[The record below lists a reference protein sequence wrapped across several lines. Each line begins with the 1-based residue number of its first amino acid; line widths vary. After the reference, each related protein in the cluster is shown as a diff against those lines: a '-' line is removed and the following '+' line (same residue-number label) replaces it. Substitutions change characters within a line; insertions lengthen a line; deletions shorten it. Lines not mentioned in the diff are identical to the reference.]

1 MKLRESK
8 WILALALLLA
18 AGSLG
23 ALPKGREMEELKLI
37 TALALDGDKV
47 TAITGARA
55 SEGEEPQVLTGE
67 GESLAAACGELRVSS
82 ARRAYLGQTE
92 KLLVGEDQDL
102 NEVLEFVLADREL
115 RLDTLLY
122 IVKGQAGEP
131 MAQTAKE
138 TAGEEGKAPRSRTV
152 GELLPRLTEGDYV
165 MAPALQADSEG
176 KLVPAGWAVIG
187 PDGVA
192 GYFED
197 EAAHGA
203 VLLAGQGE
211 EKVVTLPGGA
221 VELTG
226 VRSWAVDGQ
235 VKCVLTGQIVQG
247 EPTEAE
253 LAAWGEKAVRAAL
266 GFGWDCWGL
275 DREMGALRPWDWE
288 HIQGADVSTLEVRV
302 AGKLVGK
309 GEDGG

>member
-1 MKLRESK
+1 MKQKCWVLT
-8 WILALALLLA
+8 LALLLA

-37 TALALDGDKV
+37 TALALDGDRV
-47 TAITGARA
+47 TAITGVRA
-55 SEGEEPQVLTGE
+55 SEGEEPQVLTGD
-67 GESLAAACGELRVSS
+67 GESLGLACNQLRVSS
-82 ARRAYLGQTE
+82 ARRAYLGQAE
-92 KLLVGEDQDL
+92 KLLVGEGQDL

-122 IVKGQAGEP
+122 IVRGEAGEP
-131 MAQTAKE
+131 MAKTAKE
-138 TAGEEGKAPRSRTV
+138 TAGEEGKDPRGRTV

-165 MAPALQADSEG
+165 MAPALREDSEG

-187 PDGVA
+187 PNGVA
-192 GYFED
+192 GYFEE
-197 EAAHGA
+197 EAGDGA
-203 VLLAGQGE
+203 ILLAGQGE
-211 EKVVTLPGGA
+211 EKVVTLPGGS

-226 VRSWAVDGQ
+226 VRSWAMAGQ

-247 EPTEAE
+247 EPTAKE
-253 LAAWGEKAVRAAL
+253 LAAWGEKAIRAAL
-266 GFGWDCWGL
+266 RPGWDCWGL

-288 HIQGADVSTLEVRV
+288 RIQGTDVSNLEVQV
-302 AGKLVGK
+302 TGKLVGK